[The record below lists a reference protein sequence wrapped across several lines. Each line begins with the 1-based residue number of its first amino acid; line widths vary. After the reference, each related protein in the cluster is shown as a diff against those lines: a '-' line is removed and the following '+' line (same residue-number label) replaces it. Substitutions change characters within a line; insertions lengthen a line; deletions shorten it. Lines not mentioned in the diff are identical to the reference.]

1 MTACVG
7 REREL
12 AWITSRLESTGASG
26 TAMVVVTGTA
36 GVGKSRLCDELREQ
50 CRTAGFTVLEGW
62 CVRNAAYAPFVSIA
76 AQALAWLRARSEQD
90 QLSPSDLD
98 ALAPLVSGRS
108 MRGADALPHDEDD
121 EAAIGFI
128 EAVSRMLAAVGR
140 LRPVLVLLRG
150 WSRADDASR
159 SLVRSLLDAAGPL
172 GEPTPGAPAS
182 LFVAGVRSTELGD
195 QFDHPRTEKLELEG
209 LSVDGV
215 RRILADETVVGRL
228 HAATSGNPE
237 ALLATLARLPPPR
250 EADIAERLDEL
261 GDLPRRLVAVLA
273 AADRPLPTHVL
284 GAALDLDAQSVTRA
298 IPSLTGPGVAWRALD
313 ATVGDVVIGLARH
326 DDGVTA
332 LARLSPEERRSLH
345 AALGAALDAWGRAS
359 PEEVLRHRLEGHP
372 TPEAADDTAKVAR
385 ALLRRHAPA
394 SALALA
400 REAAPHAAP
409 ATLRALAR
417 IASSAARAIGAPAE
431 ARQVVATASVAL
443 PDDPELARLDATL
456 CLALGDWSETA
467 SALDRADGLTRDED
481 HPQRAANAATRAE
494 LSYQRGMLDETERL
508 ARLAIELAVD
518 DSPVVTQAR
527 NTLTKVFLARRD
539 LDRGWEWS
547 RESLERAR
555 ARGAST
561 EILRGLINL
570 GVVAIWR
577 GDLDE
582 AVRQLGAARAVA
594 EHGGSMML
602 RGVLRENEAVV
613 AHLQGRF
620 GDALQCYQEALGIL
634 TRVGNRRF
642 LARVANNL
650 GELYVHVGEVARA
663 RRLCEYAVQVARGLT
678 GQLAAEGL
686 MLRAQVEVA
695 DARTE
700 AARAA
705 LAQALAIYVATGDTE
720 RQSNARL
727 LLARAAL
734 VDGDLPRAAT
744 ELAQVL
750 DDESVTVRLRAER
763 ALAEAELARSRGVDA
778 FSHARRALEL
788 AEQMNDIDLRFHA
801 HVAVALS
808 LAERGDAP
816 AAKRH
821 AELAEALRTELLSRV
836 PEGLRVSYGAQ
847 LARSGISQLGARL
860 EVLVTG
866 AVAKTRAPTAPQGD
880 SMGLVGESAA
890 MRELRRRISR
900 VAPQD
905 VTVLLRGESGTGK
918 ERVAE
923 ALHQGSHRK
932 GGALVKVNCAAL
944 AEGVLLSEL
953 FGHERGAFTGAERRR
968 RGRFEIADG
977 GTIFLDEIGD
987 VTPATQ
993 AALLRVLQERTFERV
1008 GGNETLK
1015 VDVRII
1021 AATNRDL
1028 AQMVRDKMF
1037 REDLYFRLSSLTI
1050 QIPPL
1055 RERLEDLPMLA
1066 AHFLERDARA
1076 SGAEPRRLSTAALR
1090 RLVEH
1095 PWPGNVRELE
1105 NVLRGSALF
1114 CDGDEITPED
1124 LQGMP
1129 ELSRATSLAPPPT
1142 SQPPSGRGTSEQG
1155 EVDVVYERIRHGGIS
1170 LFDMRREVERGCIA
1184 RALDEAKGNI
1194 TRAAAL
1200 LGMKRPRLSQ
1210 LVREYGLA
1218 KGGDPGDTPDP

>member
-1 MTACVG
+1 MATAC
-7 REREL
+7 
-12 AWITSRLESTGASG
+12 
-26 TAMVVVTGTA
+26 
-36 GVGKSRLCDELREQ
+36 
-50 CRTAGFTVLEGW
+50 
-62 CVRNAAYAPFVSIA
+62 AALP
-76 AQALAWLRARSEQD
+76 
-90 QLSPSDLD
+90 
-98 ALAPLVSGRS
+98 
-108 MRGADALPHDEDD
+108 ADA
-121 EAAIGFI
+121 
-128 EAVSRMLAAVGR
+128 
-140 LRPVLVLLRG
+140 
-150 WSRADDASR
+150 
-159 SLVRSLLDAAGPL
+159 
-172 GEPTPGAPAS
+172 
-182 LFVAGVRSTELGD
+182 
-195 QFDHPRTEKLELEG
+195 
-209 LSVDGV
+209 
-215 RRILADETVVGRL
+215 
-228 HAATSGNPE
+228 
-237 ALLATLARLPPPR
+237 
-250 EADIAERLDEL
+250 
-261 GDLPRRLVAVLA
+261 
-273 AADRPLPTHVL
+273 
-284 GAALDLDAQSVTRA
+284 
-298 IPSLTGPGVAWRALD
+298 
-313 ATVGDVVIGLARH
+313 
-326 DDGVTA
+326 
-332 LARLSPEERRSLH
+332 
-345 AALGAALDAWGRAS
+345 
-359 PEEVLRHRLEGHP
+359 
-372 TPEAADDTAKVAR
+372 
-385 ALLRRHAPA
+385 
-394 SALALA
+394 
-400 REAAPHAAP
+400 
-409 ATLRALAR
+409 
-417 IASSAARAIGAPAE
+417 
-431 ARQVVATASVAL
+431 
-443 PDDPELARLDATL
+443 ELARLDATL
-456 CLALGDWSETA
+456 CLALGDWLETA
-467 SALDRADGLTRDED
+467 GALDRADALTPDAD
-481 HPQRAANAATRAE
+481 AAQRAANAATRAE
-494 LSYQRGMLDETERL
+494 LTYQRGLLDDTERL
-508 ARLAIELAVD
+508 ARLAISLAAD
-518 DSPVVTQAR
+518 ESPVVTQAR

-555 ARGAST
+555 AAGAST

-663 RRLCEYAVQVARGLT
+663 RRLCEYAAQVARGLT

-705 LAQALAIYVATGDTE
+705 LAQALAIYVAADDVE
-720 RQSNARL
+720 RQAGARL

-734 VDGDLPRAAT
+734 VDGDLARAQS
-744 ELAQVL
+744 ELALVP
-750 DDESVTVRLRAER
+750 DHDGISARSRAER
-763 ALAEAELARSRGVDA
+763 ALGLAELARSRGVDA
-778 FSHARRALEL
+778 FPDARRALEL
-788 AEQMNDIDLRFHA
+788 AEQVNDVDLRFQA
-801 HVAVALS
+801 HVAVALA
-808 LAERGDAP
+808 LTERGDGAP
-816 AAKRH
+816 ARRH
-821 AELAEALRTELLSRV
+821 AEHAEALRADLLSRV
-836 PEGLRVSYGAQ
+836 PEALRVSYGAQ
-847 LARSGISQLGARL
+847 LARSGIGQLGARL
-860 EVLVTG
+860 EVMVTG
-866 AVAKTRAPTAPQGD
+866 AAAVKTRAAPAPAGD
-880 SMGLVGESAA
+880 TMGLVGESAA
-890 MRELRRRISR
+890 MRELRRRIAR

-932 GGALVKVNCAAL
+932 SGPLVKVNCAAL

-968 RGRFEIADG
+968 RGRFEMADG

-1015 VDVRII
+1015 VDVRIL

-1028 AQMVRDKMF
+1028 SLMVREKAF

-1055 RERLEDLPMLA
+1055 RERLEDLPSLA
-1066 AHFLERDARA
+1066 AHFLDRDARA
-1076 SGAEPRRLSTAALR
+1076 SGGERHKLSASALR

-1114 CDGDEITPED
+1114 CDGEEILPED

-1129 ELSRATSLAPPPT
+1129 ELSRATLAPPQPA
-1142 SQPPSGRGTSEQG
+1142 PPSRGGSSSEQG
-1155 EVDVVYERIRHGGIS
+1155 EVDAVYERIRHGGIS

-1218 KGGDPGDTPDP
+1218 KGAEPGENLDP